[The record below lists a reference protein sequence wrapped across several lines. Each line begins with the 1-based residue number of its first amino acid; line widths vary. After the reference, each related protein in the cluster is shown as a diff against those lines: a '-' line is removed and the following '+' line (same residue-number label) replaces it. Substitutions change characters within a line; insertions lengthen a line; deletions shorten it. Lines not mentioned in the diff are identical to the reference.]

1 MSIDVEAL
9 RRATPATATVA
20 HLNNAGAAL
29 PSRATLNATIA
40 HLQLEAAIGG
50 YEAASAAQEALTLTR
65 TSIAQ
70 LLNATPAEIA
80 LTTSDSQSFLKAF
93 WALVHSGWFSPGDV
107 VAVDRLSYNSHH
119 LALLQAVSSH
129 GIRVEVVN
137 SRIDIDAAARLV
149 AYTHVG
155 THSGAV
161 NDLSGVAAI
170 TRARGVPFFVDACQS
185 VGQLEVDVGSIG
197 CDVLTGTGRKWL
209 RAPRGTGFLYV
220 SDAWI
225 ERLEPLGIDGHSAS
239 WTAVNSY
246 EVNADATRFE
256 EFECCVAARIGM
268 GVAVQELLTLG
279 VASVA
284 ERVAVVA
291 GRLRSGLAAMDRVAV
306 HDGDGAVCGIVTFTV
321 DGVAPDAVAAAA
333 QRAAININTS
343 TAAWARVDM
352 DGSKPQQKIRASPHA
367 YNTEAEVDRLLEV
380 VASSANPLQNS

>member
-1 MSIDVEAL
+1 MSIDVDAL
-9 RRATPATATVA
+9 RRATPATAHVA

-29 PSRATLNATIA
+29 PSQATLNATIS
-40 HLQLEAAIGG
+40 HLQREATMGG
-50 YEAASAAQEALTLTR
+50 YEAASAAQDALDLTR
-65 TSIAQ
+65 TSIAR
-70 LLNATPAEIA
+70 LLNATPGEIA

-107 VAVDRLSYNSHH
+107 VVVDRLSYNSHH

-129 GIRVEVVN
+129 GIRVEVASSLV
-137 SRIDIDAAARLV
+137 DIDAAARLV

-155 THSGAV
+155 THSGAI
-161 NDLSGVAAI
+161 NDVSGVAAI
-170 TRARGVPFFVDACQS
+170 TRARGIPFFVDACQS
-185 VGQLEVDVGSIG
+185 VGQLEVDVKSIG

-220 SDAWI
+220 RHAWI

-239 WTAVNSY
+239 WTAADRY

-256 EFECCVAARIGM
+256 EFECSVAARIGM

-279 VASVA
+279 VAAVA
-284 ERVAVVA
+284 QRVALVA
-291 GRLRSGLAAMDRVAV
+291 GRLRSGLAAMDRVGL
-306 HDGDGAVCGIVTFTV
+306 HDGDGVVCGIVTFTV

-333 QRAAININTS
+333 QRAGININTS

-352 DGSKPQQKIRASPHA
+352 DGTKPQQKIRASPHV
-367 YNTEAEVDRLLEV
+367 YNTDDEVDRLLEV
-380 VASSANPLQNS
+380 VASSANG

>member
-1 MSIDVEAL
+1 MSIDVDAL
-9 RRATPATATVA
+9 RRATPATAHVA

-29 PSRATLNATIA
+29 PSQATLNATIS
-40 HLQLEAAIGG
+40 HLQLEATMGG
-50 YEAASAAQEALTLTR
+50 YEAASAAQDALDLTR
-65 TSIAQ
+65 TSIAR
-70 LLNATPAEIA
+70 LLNATPGEIA

-107 VAVDRLSYNSHH
+107 VVVDRLSYNSHH

-129 GIRVEVVN
+129 GIRVEVASSLV
-137 SRIDIDAAARLV
+137 DIDAAARLV

-161 NDLSGVAAI
+161 NDVSGVAAI
-170 TRARGVPFFVDACQS
+170 TRARGIPFFVDACQS
-185 VGQLEVDVGSIG
+185 VGQLEVDVESIG

-220 SDAWI
+220 RHAWI

-239 WTAVNSY
+239 WTAADRY

-256 EFECCVAARIGM
+256 EFECSVAARIGM
-268 GVAVQELLTLG
+268 GMAVQELLTLG
-279 VASVA
+279 VAAVA
-284 ERVAVVA
+284 QRVALVA
-291 GRLRSGLAAMDRVAV
+291 GRLRSGLAAMDRVGL

-321 DGVAPDAVAAAA
+321 DGVAPDAVAATA
-333 QRAAININTS
+333 QRAGININTS

-352 DGSKPQQKIRASPHA
+352 DGTKPQQKIRASPHV
-367 YNTEAEVDRLLEV
+367 YNTEDEVDRLLEV
-380 VASSANPLQNS
+380 VASAANG